1 MSQINDIRVETT
13 ESQTSLKSSDL
24 SETLKEL
31 DSRILDAHTWST
43 ITYTTNL
50 ISKIE
55 YFSDAAKSVKTI
67 QREFSRTVG
76 LNGINYISG
85 IVTTTYNDDGSTDST
100 ITTTITRTSDK
111 IVGCASV
118 FYTAETPC

>member
-24 SETLKEL
+24 SETMKEL